1 MRFTAFTNRMRAALR
16 RYRLMIKR
24 INRYRVL
31 MTLYRRRRRSSLRV
45 WKILRSRKQARRSRL
60 EHVKFIRYN
69 KLYIRYRSLYLNA
82 SRRSRVYL
90 RQYRFYKYAG
100 KWSCPAKLLKIKNYG
115 VFVARCRRFVRN
127 RRRGWGRK
135 WRKNIRRQRKVCGAI
150 RATCANLTRRVRALS
165 NARRVWLRRSSKLSR
180 RRRVKQAAA
189 AARRAR
195 KYINTLRVT
204 VAARKR
210 CYANSRRCNKRARR
224 FRVVLRAKCY
234 RIRRSHK
241 SRKRIVR
248 CVRRRRRRR
257 VRRLSLVARR
267 YKQLIARRARL
278 IRAMRRTRN
287 KLRRSVLKARVRV
300 VNMVL
305 ALVRKARRRAC
316 RFRAVP
322 SAHAGVRKWRVF
334 VSRCRTACKRRRR
347 TRRSSVKRFL
357 RFRNIRRYVRAAI
370 RRRCFRGR
378 VPRTRSIV
386 AWKAYLIRC
395 NKQKRRLA
403 IRKRNAVRRRLRAI
417 KLRALRAIRRFRRAP
432 AVCRRLLATYNR
444 RVKMLEKKGR
454 FQHAIAVQEK
464 SFSALTKNRLCTKY
478 IALINKRRDA
488 GFFLRVYRTAIRM
501 GCRRGMPRRRT
512 NKRVWKKFL
521 RRCRRSYRA
530 KRARRALALRRRRAR
545 QLRRAVRRGRKL
557 GRSLRRKL
565 LSFVAKWRRVR
576 RNKILAARWRARIVR
591 MRRRIKAIRA
601 KAIRYRRVARKFRRN
616 TRKVRRKF
624 RKTLRLRIRKLRKL
638 ARKTTRRRRR
648 RIRRRIRIVK
658 RSVRRLRLRR
668 RRWSLR
674 RRVRRVRRNIRRV
687 RKVKR
692 VIRRLRWRVKRAK
705 TRRARRAMFRR
716 IAAFRRKRRAFKKR
730 VRSLRRKARKVWKKR
745 ARFFRKRRGRRVRW
759 LASKLRRVLRARRR
773 STKKR
778 RSRARRVARRLRR
791 RIRRVRR
798 TARRAFRKV
807 VRLSRRRWL
816 AKIKRKSSCARNAA
830 RFLKLARRFRR
841 NRSRR
846 NSYLR
851 RYKSYRL
858 CAARQ
863 AARIAAAKK
872 RFAALR
878 KRANRRRRVFRAR
891 RILIRV
897 RRRRRRC
904 LRKVARIARR
914 LKAKKLAANKRKA
927 LLALRRKWRKKAM
940 LARRR
945 RKAATFVIRRR
956 LARRITAVTR
966 RIRKTKSRRLRLRLR
981 RRRVRIVA
989 RVARA
994 RVRSLRRR
1002 RRRVRRRARRFRRAC
1017 RRNRR
1022 RFAKRGRVED
1032 DDERRRRRRRRFRV
1046 RRRRIRRRARVW
1058 RRRTTRLRRLAIRL
1072 ARRAANRRRA
1082 ALRRR
1087 RKILRRLAKN
1097 RRIRARRNIRRKLR
1111 LARRLIRR
1119 RRRTVRRRLRLIRR
1133 RARKLVRARRRRI
1146 RRRLRTT
1153 RRRLRRLAAR
1163 RRRLARKVFLKRQAA
1178 LRKVRRR
1185 LIARRLRA
1193 RKLSRAR
1200 RLRALKVRKL
1210 LRIRNR
1216 YLKIYRRFNRRLR
1229 NVALRRRRRLI
1240 SAAKYR
1246 YYRRV
1251 YLANIRKY
1259 RGLYL
1264 TFHRRWVAM
1273 RRVARRRRVTRRR
1286 KRRRHIRRRKNNRA
1300 ANRRRR
1306 ALLANVQCRSTGDP
1320 HYTAFSRK
1328 HFNIY
1333 GKQGD
1338 LTLFALP
1345 GFSVVTTLR
1354 YGAKWGN
1361 RGLNAAVKINY
1372 RGKNLVYNQHGKY
1385 AGPRAYRL
1393 TTKRGRGSRRLYFN
1407 VAGKRVTVN
1416 MGYVRVGR
1424 RNKLHAA
1431 GYYNVYITTQRRWA
1445 NMSTGVCN
1453 RGNKKAIRGRSR
1465 YWLTLANRLLRKLP
1479 FRRRRRIARRCRSR
1493 SNVAFYNC
1501 VRDTIKKLGRVARRV
1516 RRARRRRAIRWDR
1529 IAASWL
1535 RRVKNAADRR
1545 VIARK
1550 CSKRYQRVPVVRLGK
1565 KQAGKQLAC
1574 RSTGDPHYRSFH
1586 GRSFNIYS
1594 FQGSKTLFQYRNVRI
1609 VTNIKYGAKWGKRGL
1624 NSGVYVQINGRRVA
1638 SYNDLCRSSGS
1649 RKYAMKKNRA
1659 NYWLRA
1665 NDGQK
1670 IRLYLTCNRVSNS
1683 GKRHFSRAYYN
1694 VYVYARALASL
1705 SGSGI
1710 CTSGAGNRVNAAVW
1724 TVRANA
1730 LKKKLPAI
1738 VLNRVNRICRRVKTK
1753 ARYYNCVYDVARG
1766 FSKIAARR
1774 IRHRRSRRRRY
1785 HVLAIKILRSIK
1797 NKRARR
1803 RIALLCKKR
1812 YGRHA
1817 LRFYRCVSKHKR
1829 GRRVR
1834 RRRRRRVIRRRRR
1847 IRRQFVRKLPAR
1859 YSGRQ
1864 VTCRSTGD
1872 PHYRSFA
1879 GRAFNIYG
1887 VQGRRT
1893 LFQYKNV
1900 KLVTNIK
1907 YGSKWGK
1914 RGLNSQVE
1922 LYMSNRRVATYTDLC
1937 KYAGAKNF
1945 AMKRNRANYWVRA
1958 RDGQRVRFYMTC
1970 HRVSNKGKSHFSR
1983 AYYNVYVYARQVAA
1997 NNSSGYCA
2005 NGGGHQANS
2014 RVWTLKANQ
2023 VLQKMPAAL
2032 RARAHRACRKQ
2043 RSKARYYNCV
2053 YDTAQGMTRV
2063 AVAHLRARRLRQRKY
2078 RKMAARKL
2086 RAIRNKAERVGAAKF
2101 CKARYGRHAIRYY
2114 RCIVNHYRRFRRRLR
2129 KPNAKPIRLPRK
2141 VLGRQLTCASTGD
2154 PHYTSFHGRRFNLYG
2169 IQGRKTL
2176 FQYRNIKLVTNI
2188 KYGAHWHNRGLN
2200 SQVELY
2206 ISGRRLGV
2214 YTDLCRFAG
2223 AKQYRM
2229 HRNRANFWVRA
2240 NDGQRVRMYMTCH
2253 RVSNKGKRHFSRA
2266 YYNVYVY
2273 ARQLTALNSSGICT
2287 SGRGHRA
2294 NSAIWARR
2302 TAVILRKLNAA
2313 QRRRANHICRRQKL
2327 RARKY
2332 NCVFDVA
2339 QGMARAAAR
2348 HIARR
2353 RARQRKYLARANKIL
2368 RRVRNARARA
2378 NIQRACYRRY
2388 RKHATRYLGCV
2399 VRKYNAWK
2407 RAAVSGKLRKRV
2419 TCVSS
2424 GDPHYRAFNGRR
2436 FDIYGKTGRMTLFKY
2451 GNLKVDTL
2459 VSYGKRWR
2467 NRGLNTG
2474 VQIFLGRKLI
2484 GSYDTN
2490 GRFGG
2495 KSFARMVRRGKRG
2508 AKTLALKV
2516 RGHVVHV
2523 YIRYQY
2529 LGYGGIRGY
2538 YNVTLRS
2545 NQYVSVQS
2553 SGICA
2558 RGGSGHLGNS
2568 IYWLQQAN
2576 RLLAK
2581 IKNKARRFK
2590 IVRACRRQKPR
2601 ARFFNCV
2608 NDAYVGFLRLAAA
2621 HARRRRLA
2629 YIRNLKLATYWFN
2642 KITVARQRIRATS
2655 YCRRRYSR
2663 NGRLHAK
2670 RYMMCAR
2677 AHARRFTRG
2686 LRLHL
2691 LKRLSQRR
2699 YANCVRASVRR
2710 YLHGKRLLYILR
2722 RRCVTKFVMVNKGWI
2737 KIRRGKNVRAMQR
2750 WVRTSRVTITRHCA
2764 RFRGLR
2770 TRYLRII
2777 SRWRLYFLRLIRRRR
2792 LVKYSTYRPT
2802 RICQRH
2808 NHIQYKNLRTYEE
2821 TKVLQTGDMALNTRC
2836 GSVRK
2841 YVRFAFRA
2849 SRYIWNKL
2857 AKQERAIGCQS
2868 CWSGKKPTGL
2878 RKWKC
2883 LAQLAGGLVYSCAG
2897 THALYRYADFA
2908 YKRLAWFVKKN
2919 GAAIGAGN
2927 GMKVLRYLKRAVHR
2941 FKYQRHSLRRL
2952 LATMRCS
2959 FCAQKV

>member
-1 MRFTAFTNRMRAALR
+1 
-16 RYRLMIKR
+16 
-24 INRYRVL
+24 
-31 MTLYRRRRRSSLRV
+31 
-45 WKILRSRKQARRSRL
+45 
-60 EHVKFIRYN
+60 
-69 KLYIRYRSLYLNA
+69 
-82 SRRSRVYL
+82 
-90 RQYRFYKYAG
+90 
-100 KWSCPAKLLKIKNYG
+100 
-115 VFVARCRRFVRN
+115 
-127 RRRGWGRK
+127 
-135 WRKNIRRQRKVCGAI
+135 
-150 RATCANLTRRVRALS
+150 
-165 NARRVWLRRSSKLSR
+165 
-180 RRRVKQAAA
+180 
-189 AARRAR
+189 
-195 KYINTLRVT
+195 
-204 VAARKR
+204 
-210 CYANSRRCNKRARR
+210 
-224 FRVVLRAKCY
+224 
-234 RIRRSHK
+234 
-241 SRKRIVR
+241 
-248 CVRRRRRRR
+248 
-257 VRRLSLVARR
+257 
-267 YKQLIARRARL
+267 
-278 IRAMRRTRN
+278 
-287 KLRRSVLKARVRV
+287 
-300 VNMVL
+300 
-305 ALVRKARRRAC
+305 
-316 RFRAVP
+316 
-322 SAHAGVRKWRVF
+322 
-334 VSRCRTACKRRRR
+334 
-347 TRRSSVKRFL
+347 
-357 RFRNIRRYVRAAI
+357 
-370 RRRCFRGR
+370 
-378 VPRTRSIV
+378 
-386 AWKAYLIRC
+386 
-395 NKQKRRLA
+395 
-403 IRKRNAVRRRLRAI
+403 
-417 KLRALRAIRRFRRAP
+417 
-432 AVCRRLLATYNR
+432 
-444 RVKMLEKKGR
+444 
-454 FQHAIAVQEK
+454 
-464 SFSALTKNRLCTKY
+464 
-478 IALINKRRDA
+478 
-488 GFFLRVYRTAIRM
+488 
-501 GCRRGMPRRRT
+501 
-512 NKRVWKKFL
+512 
-521 RRCRRSYRA
+521 
-530 KRARRALALRRRRAR
+530 
-545 QLRRAVRRGRKL
+545 
-557 GRSLRRKL
+557 
-565 LSFVAKWRRVR
+565 
-576 RNKILAARWRARIVR
+576 
-591 MRRRIKAIRA
+591 
-601 KAIRYRRVARKFRRN
+601 
-616 TRKVRRKF
+616 
-624 RKTLRLRIRKLRKL
+624 
-638 ARKTTRRRRR
+638 
-648 RIRRRIRIVK
+648 
-658 RSVRRLRLRR
+658 
-668 RRWSLR
+668 
-674 RRVRRVRRNIRRV
+674 
-687 RKVKR
+687 
-692 VIRRLRWRVKRAK
+692 
-705 TRRARRAMFRR
+705 
-716 IAAFRRKRRAFKKR
+716 
-730 VRSLRRKARKVWKKR
+730 
-745 ARFFRKRRGRRVRW
+745 
-759 LASKLRRVLRARRR
+759 
-773 STKKR
+773 
-778 RSRARRVARRLRR
+778 
-791 RIRRVRR
+791 
-798 TARRAFRKV
+798 
-807 VRLSRRRWL
+807 
-816 AKIKRKSSCARNAA
+816 
-830 RFLKLARRFRR
+830 
-841 NRSRR
+841 
-846 NSYLR
+846 
-851 RYKSYRL
+851 
-858 CAARQ
+858 
-863 AARIAAAKK
+863 
-872 RFAALR
+872 
-878 KRANRRRRVFRAR
+878 
-891 RILIRV
+891 
-897 RRRRRRC
+897 
-904 LRKVARIARR
+904 
-914 LKAKKLAANKRKA
+914 
-927 LLALRRKWRKKAM
+927 
-940 LARRR
+940 
-945 RKAATFVIRRR
+945 
-956 LARRITAVTR
+956 
-966 RIRKTKSRRLRLRLR
+966 
-981 RRRVRIVA
+981 
-989 RVARA
+989 
-994 RVRSLRRR
+994 
-1002 RRRVRRRARRFRRAC
+1002 
-1017 RRNRR
+1017 
-1022 RFAKRGRVED
+1022 
-1032 DDERRRRRRRRFRV
+1032 
-1046 RRRRIRRRARVW
+1046 
-1058 RRRTTRLRRLAIRL
+1058 
-1072 ARRAANRRRA
+1072 
-1082 ALRRR
+1082 
-1087 RKILRRLAKN
+1087 
-1097 RRIRARRNIRRKLR
+1097 
-1111 LARRLIRR
+1111 
-1119 RRRTVRRRLRLIRR
+1119 
-1133 RARKLVRARRRRI
+1133 
-1146 RRRLRTT
+1146 
-1153 RRRLRRLAAR
+1153 
-1163 RRRLARKVFLKRQAA
+1163 
-1178 LRKVRRR
+1178 
-1185 LIARRLRA
+1185 
-1193 RKLSRAR
+1193 
-1200 RLRALKVRKL
+1200 
-1210 LRIRNR
+1210 
-1216 YLKIYRRFNRRLR
+1216 
-1229 NVALRRRRRLI
+1229 
-1240 SAAKYR
+1240 
-1246 YYRRV
+1246 
-1251 YLANIRKY
+1251 
-1259 RGLYL
+1259 
-1264 TFHRRWVAM
+1264 M

-1983 AYYNVYVYARQVAA
+1983 AYYNVYVYARQ
-1997 NNSSGYCA
+1997 
-2005 NGGGHQANS
+2005 
-2014 RVWTLKANQ
+2014 
-2023 VLQKMPAAL
+2023 
-2032 RARAHRACRKQ
+2032 
-2043 RSKARYYNCV
+2043 
-2053 YDTAQGMTRV
+2053 
-2063 AVAHLRARRLRQRKY
+2063 
-2078 RKMAARKL
+2078 
-2086 RAIRNKAERVGAAKF
+2086 
-2101 CKARYGRHAIRYY
+2101 
-2114 RCIVNHYRRFRRRLR
+2114 
-2129 KPNAKPIRLPRK
+2129 
-2141 VLGRQLTCASTGD
+2141 
-2154 PHYTSFHGRRFNLYG
+2154 
-2169 IQGRKTL
+2169 
-2176 FQYRNIKLVTNI
+2176 
-2188 KYGAHWHNRGLN
+2188 
-2200 SQVELY
+2200 
-2206 ISGRRLGV
+2206 
-2214 YTDLCRFAG
+2214 
-2223 AKQYRM
+2223 
-2229 HRNRANFWVRA
+2229 
-2240 NDGQRVRMYMTCH
+2240 
-2253 RVSNKGKRHFSRA
+2253 
-2266 YYNVYVY
+2266 
-2273 ARQLTALNSSGICT
+2273 LTALNSSGICT